1 VLDDTH
7 SQTLAAETQE
17 VSTDTFGAMV
27 SRFDGKIGAFAYLLF
42 ILLYFPCVAAFGA
55 MIREVGKTWAIVGAL
70 WATGLAYFS
79 ATVFYQVGTFT
90 LHPMSSILWIGVSIA
105 ILIGSVIMLMRTG
118 KKTRDTV
125 IPVTT
130 ISKCQH
136 CK

>member
-1 VLDDTH
+1 
-7 SQTLAAETQE
+7 
-17 VSTDTFGAMV
+17 MV

-55 MIREVGKTWAIVGAL
+55 MIREVGKPWAVVGGL

-90 LHPMSSILWIGVSIA
+90 SHPMSSLLWIGISIG
-105 ILIGSVIMLMRTG
+105 ILLASVTMLIRTG
-118 KKTRDTV
+118 KKAKNMV
-125 IPVTT
+125 IPITT
-130 ISKCQH
+130 EDNCRH